1 MFRRLVAAPF
11 TLVAARRLRAS
22 LRVGRPRAFRS
33 SRSAAGGARPSA
45 APRTP
50 RSASPPCGRFPCR
63 AVPRSRPLPR
73 CSPSLGLGRGAAPLA
88 LRRPCPRPR
97 LGRRDAGRRPPRYAG
112 RRGLL
117 ARVSWPSPSALRRR
131 IAPPPLR
138 IRRPR
143 SPPQRLRAG
152 EYPLPL
158 RFIGSSSPYAGFAA
172 AVMRGGGR
180 VVVLACHSR
189 GRGPC
194 PSFPRSGFGSFAC
207 GARSASVVC
216 FGLECSCPRRHRA
229 AAFPRARGRFVTLSL
244 VVSHR

>member
-73 CSPSLGLGRGAAPLA
+73 CSPSLGLGRGTAPLA

-97 LGRRDAGRRPPRYAG
+97 LVRRDAGRRPPRYAG

-117 ARVSWPSPSALRRR
+117 ARVSWPSPSALFASSEVPRPTQSARSSAIAALATHAAPGVLTRRSR
-131 IAPPPLR
+131 DSLLGRHHCASPPRRPNVEVIGYRRTGHPRRSGCPDSSLSRFAPRAAPLR
-138 IRRPR
+138 
-143 SPPQRLRAG
+143 
-152 EYPLPL
+152 
-158 RFIGSSSPYAGFAA
+158 
-172 AVMRGGGR
+172 
-180 VVVLACHSR
+180 
-189 GRGPC
+189 
-194 PSFPRSGFGSFAC
+194 
-207 GARSASVVC
+207 
-216 FGLECSCPRRHRA
+216 
-229 AAFPRARGRFVTLSL
+229 
-244 VVSHR
+244 

>member
-97 LGRRDAGRRPPRYAG
+97 LGRRGAGRRPPRYAG

-117 ARVSWPSPSALRRR
+117 ARVSWPSPSSLCRRSVGQGASYTSAHRPPSLLLRSASAVPEALPSGCGRGNILFHFARRSSSLRSSELCSSFHRNFLALRR
-131 IAPPPLR
+131 PS
-138 IRRPR
+138 R
-143 SPPQRLRAG
+143 S
-152 EYPLPL
+152 
-158 RFIGSSSPYAGFAA
+158 
-172 AVMRGGGR
+172 
-180 VVVLACHSR
+180 
-189 GRGPC
+189 
-194 PSFPRSGFGSFAC
+194 
-207 GARSASVVC
+207 
-216 FGLECSCPRRHRA
+216 
-229 AAFPRARGRFVTLSL
+229 
-244 VVSHR
+244 